1 VHNIAIDPL
10 DENYFISAGTTGDPT
25 VTVWDQRYVKQRN
38 PGDAASSEA
47 VLEFRPVVDNKQS
60 ATIWSLRYCGT
71 KKGTFGVLANTGEL
85 KVIELAQH
93 SHRPD
98 NQHIS
103 RSSVHPRSWASQ
115 HYTKASHNLQYPYY
129 DEPGRRPEA
138 RVVAYDFVTA
148 GNPFGAASALAL
160 YPNKDIEILRI
171 PGTALKINVT
181 AMEEIY
187 KNQNLV
193 SRPSQSH
200 GTIADDLRELQEG
213 PIKERLGGVPDTKD
227 SLISRLDKLNVDT
240 PHRNIPLESASH
252 GSYQVHELLLTLGFP
267 DVKIPLPDYLKV
279 LQTQRRRCKEGYN
292 LDCIRNK
299 EIVSNDPWLVEA
311 WNLVQRMDHMS
322 RKEDDEED
330 KESGMAGDIL
340 DLKYL
345 GISAIWSNKLEM
357 YDQRLVDPDAKTSE
371 AVFVETVKEICE
383 AKELP
388 AFSGVRTAYPEN
400 RQLCLCLCGWHLTN
414 IGLRERLSVF
424 INEGDYYKAIVLA
437 VFQGYK
443 SIALDLL
450 KETIRQKQIENIGLG
465 AVIAC
470 DSVNE
475 EQRELCS
482 WMKDMTDDAY
492 LKALLTYF
500 ISGNWA
506 DVVKM
511 PQLALCDRVGVALK
525 YLDDQSLSDFLH
537 MTTTETIAYG
547 NIEGLLLTGLTNRA
561 MDLFEHYIAK
571 YGDLQSAVL
580 IMSRACPLF
589 IQDPRWSLWRDIY
602 LNQMQVWRA
611 FLERTH
617 YIKEHNMY
625 SRTREGR
632 SINKPSAPSL
642 AIRCHNCQQNLA
654 LRKDPKTSQQYLTAV
669 GDRGKTRRPGPRAR
683 PHLPKGSASS
693 PALTCPNCNAHM
705 PRCGICMMWLGSPDP
720 SKVGAVQ
727 TLKEEDLEARLM
739 VFCMSCTHGFHGH
752 HARDWFARHAMCPVP
767 DCQCMCGLLK

>member
-1 VHNIAIDPL
+1 M
-10 DENYFISAGTTGDPT
+10 TTG
-25 VTVWDQRYVKQRN
+25 
-38 PGDAASSEA
+38 S
-47 VLEFRPVVDNKQS
+47 
-60 ATIWSLRYCGT
+60 
-71 KKGTFGVLANTGEL
+71 
-85 KVIELAQH
+85 
-93 SHRPD
+93 
-98 NQHIS
+98 
-103 RSSVHPRSWASQ
+103 
-115 HYTKASHNLQYPYY
+115 
-129 DEPGRRPEA
+129 
-138 RVVAYDFVTA
+138 
-148 GNPFGAASALAL
+148 PFGQSALAL
-160 YPNKDIEILRI
+160 YPNRDIEVIKIPAAAPRI
-171 PGTALKINVT
+171 NMTAL
-181 AMEEIY
+181 EEIY
-187 KNQNLV
+187 KDRTLV
-193 SRPSQSH
+193 ARPSPSH
-200 GTIADDLRELQEG
+200 GTVADDLRELQEG
-213 PIKERLGGVPDTKD
+213 PMKEKLGDGPDTKD
-227 SLISRLDKLNVDT
+227 SLISRLDKLTIDP
-240 PHRNIPLESASH
+240 PHRNMPLDSATH
-252 GSYQVHELLLTLGFP
+252 GSYQVHELLLTLAFP
-267 DVKIPLPDYLKV
+267 EVKIPLPDYLKV

-292 LDCIRNK
+292 LDCIKNK
-299 EIVSNDPWLVEA
+299 EIVSNDPWLVDA
-311 WNLVQRMDHMS
+311 WNLVQRMDHIS
-322 RKEDDEED
+322 ERD
-330 KESGMAGDIL
+330 GMAGDGL

-345 GISAIWSNKLEM
+345 GVSAIWSNKLEM
-357 YDQRLVDPDAKTSE
+357 YDYRLVDPDAKTSE
-371 AVFVETVKEICE
+371 AVFVETVKEIC
-383 AKELP
+383 KDKDFP
-388 AFSGVRTAYPEN
+388 PFSGISTAYPEN
-400 RQLCLCLCGWHLTN
+400 RQLCLCLCGWNLTN
-414 IGLRERLSVF
+414 IGLHERCLVL

-443 SIALDLL
+443 EIALDLL

-470 DSVNE
+470 DPVNE
-475 EQRELCS
+475 DQRKLCA

-511 PQLALCDRVGVALK
+511 PQLALCDRVGIALK

-537 MTTTETIAYG
+537 MTTMETIAYG
-547 NIEGLLLTGLTNRA
+547 NIEGLLLTGFTNRA

-580 IMSRACPLF
+580 ILSRACPLY

-602 LNQMQVWRA
+602 LNQMQVWRT
-611 FLERTH
+611 FMERTY

-625 SRTREGR
+625 SRTREGH

-642 AIRCHNCQQNLA
+642 AIRCHNCHQNLA
-654 LRKDPKTSQQYLTAV
+654 LRKDAKTARQYLTPV
-669 GDRGKTRRPGPRAR
+669 HDRNKPRRPGPGSR

-727 TLKEEDLEARLM
+727 ALKDEDLEARLM